1 MKFNF
6 FLAKRHE
13 VRPPHACFAAGR
25 RQRFQQRF
33 LTGQAGTI
41 A

>member
-6 FLAKRHE
+6 FLAKQHE
-13 VRPPHACFAAGR
+13 ARLLHACFAAGR
-25 RQRFQQRF
+25 QQRF